1 MRTTTDRPRRPRP
14 SRSRIWLL
22 VGLAVLII
30 IIFSLRGIADFYTD
44 FLWFGSVHLTS
55 VWRGVVAT
63 KVILALVFMAI
74 FFVAML
80 VNLTVADRLAPA
92 YRPTGPEEE
101 FVQRYRDAVGPH
113 AGKVRVGAAVVLAVL
128 VGVGA
133 SGQWNTWI
141 EFRNYVAFG
150 VKDPEFHKDVGFFVF
165 KLPFYSYLVSWSF
178 LALIVIT
185 IITAVAHYL
194 NGGIRPQASNNR
206 VTPAVKAHLSLL
218 LGGLAVVKAVGY
230 YLQRYKLDFSSRGVV
245 NGALYTDVKA
255 QLPALTLLMLIS
267 LVAFGL
273 LVANIWLKGW
283 VLPVLG
289 VGLWAFLSV
298 VVGAIYPAF
307 IQKFRVEPNENVLE
321 QPYLRRNMQATVTAY
336 GLNDVQVAQ
345 YPYTPDVTAT
355 NLNLD
360 AETIRNIRL
369 WDPAFA
375 PQTYQ
380 KLQEIRSYYSF
391 PSNDLSIDRYTLAGQ
406 VTQTIL
412 AVREL
417 NTSDLPQQSWITQH
431 LQYTHGY
438 GAILSPANAV
448 TSEGNPVFDVSNIP
462 PTTTSGAPNITQPD
476 VYFGLG
482 MDGFVIANTKTPE
495 VDYQTASGGNVT
507 SSYSGSGGVQL
518 TSLLRRAAFAL
529 RFGDLNTLIS
539 GQITDRSRILFVRDI
554 QQEVSKAAPF
564 LQLDSD
570 PYAAIINGQ
579 IEWIQD
585 AYTSTRY
592 YPYSQTADEST
603 LPPNSGLNIPLNY
616 VRNSVKV
623 EINAF
628 TGRMMFYV
636 MDPSDPIIR
645 SYEKAFPKLF
655 TPASKMPMSLR
666 EHLRYPED
674 LFSIQTSMYN
684 RYHITNVNAFYNAAD
699 SWNIAQSAGEG
710 SPTASLETVTTNAE
724 GIPISTSEER
734 MAPQYLL
741 MRLPGQTKASFVLL
755 EGFVFASQGDKQ
767 QNLAALMVVG
777 CDPDD
782 YGQLSVYEM
791 PPGETV
797 DGPALVSA
805 QIAADP
811 TISPEIS
818 LLDQHGSD
826 VEYGN
831 LLIIPVQSSLVYV
844 RPVYVE
850 SSVNPQPKLV
860 EVIVASGTE
869 TAMEPT
875 LQRAL
880 TDVFGSAPPT
890 LEQGT
895 GTTAT
900 RTSSS
905 SKTLSSAAKK
915 DLAAAAAAYNTA
927 QSDLSAGN
935 LGGYQSAVNAMGQYI
950 AAAQSNTTA
959 TTTTTTSTSTTT
971 TTFFP
976 SGT

>member
-1 MRTTTDRPRRPRP
+1 MRTTTDRPRRSRP
-14 SRSRIWLL
+14 SRGRIWLL
-22 VGLAVLII
+22 VGLAVLIV

-44 FLWFGSVHLTS
+44 YLWFGSVHLTS
-55 VWRGVVAT
+55 VWGGVVAT
-63 KVILALVFMAI
+63 KVILAVVFMVI
-74 FFVAML
+74 FFVLML
-80 VNLTVADRLAPA
+80 LNLSVADRLAPA
-92 YRPTGPEEE
+92 YRAVGPEEE

-113 AGKVRVGAAVVLAVL
+113 AAKVRVAAAFVLAIL

-133 SGQWNTWI
+133 AGQWNTWL
-141 EFRNYVAFG
+141 EFRNAVSFG

-165 KLPFYSYLVSWSF
+165 KLPFYSYLVSWTF
-178 LALIVIT
+178 LALVVIT
-185 IITAVAHYL
+185 IVTAVAHYL
-194 NGGIRPQASNNR
+194 NGGIRPQAPNNR
-206 VTPAVKAHLSLL
+206 VTPQVKAHLSLL
-218 LGGLAVVKAVGY
+218 LGALALVKAVGY
-230 YLQRYKLDFSSRGVV
+230 YLQRYKLDFSTRGVV

-267 LVAFGL
+267 LVALVL

-289 VGLWAFLSV
+289 VGLWAFLSL

-321 QPYLRRNMQATVTAY
+321 QPYLKRNMQATVAAY
-336 GLNDVQVAQ
+336 GLGDVQVSQ
-345 YPYTPDVTAT
+345 YPYTPDVSAT

-391 PSNDLSIDRYTLAGQ
+391 PANDLSIDRYTLAGQ
-406 VTQTIL
+406 VTQTLL

-417 NTSDLPQQSWITQH
+417 NTSDLPQQTWVTQH

-448 TSEGNPVFDVSNIP
+448 TTEGNPVFDISNIP
-462 PTTTSGAPNITQPD
+462 PVSSAGAPTITQPD

-482 MDGFVIANTKTPE
+482 VDGFVVANTKTPE
-495 VDYQTASGGNVT
+495 VDYQTSSGSNVT
-507 SSYSGSGGVQL
+507 SSYTGSGGVQL
-518 TSLLRRAAFAL
+518 SNLLRRAAFAL

-539 GQITDRSRILFVRDI
+539 GQITTKSRVLFVRDI
-554 QQEVSKAAPF
+554 QQEVAKAAPF

-570 PYAAIINGQ
+570 PYAAVINGQ

-592 YPYSQTADEST
+592 YPYSQLADEST
-603 LPPNSGLNIPLNY
+603 LPGNSGLNIPLNY

-628 TGRMMFYV
+628 SGQMTFYV

-699 SWNIAQSAGEG
+699 AWNIAQSAGEG

-724 GIPISTSEER
+724 GIPISTSEQR

-755 EGFVFASQGDKQ
+755 QGFVFASQGDKQ

-782 YGQLSVYEM
+782 YGQLDVYEM

-831 LLIIPVQSSLVYV
+831 LLVIPVQSSLVYV

-880 TDVFGSAPPT
+880 TDVFGSAPAT
-890 LEQGT
+890 QEQGP
-895 GTTAT
+895 TAPSS
-900 RTSSS
+900 TST
-905 SKTLSSAAKK
+905 KTLSSAASK
-915 DLAAAAAAYNTA
+915 DLASAAAAYAAA
-927 QSDLSAGN
+927 QSDLQSGN
-935 LGGYQSAVNAMGQYI
+935 LGGYQSEVNAMGQYI

-959 TTTTTTSTSTTT
+959 TTTSTTTTSTTT
-971 TTFFP
+971 TTLFP
-976 SGT
+976 GGT